1 MTEPIPQPISGRAK
15 RIARLNSSGSRPF
28 RSRIGRPFFF
38 GSSTF
43 QVESWEFADARGSM
57 SVHRRI
63 PDIPQRVAEGRFMT
77 QTGHSACSRVLPEVD
92 LQRLSMIVSI

>member
-1 MTEPIPQPISGRAK
+1 MKKT
-15 RIARLNSSGSRPF
+15 
-28 RSRIGRPFFF
+28 
-38 GSSTF
+38 GSSAF

-77 QTGHSACSRVLPEVD
+77 QLGHSTYSRFPPLDPSTQEG
-92 LQRLSMIVSI
+92 